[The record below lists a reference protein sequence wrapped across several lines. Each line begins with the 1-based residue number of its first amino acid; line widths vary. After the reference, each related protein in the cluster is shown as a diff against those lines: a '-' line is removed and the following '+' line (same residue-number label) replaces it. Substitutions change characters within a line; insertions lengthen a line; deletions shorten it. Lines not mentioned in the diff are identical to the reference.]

1 MDFSLPR
8 KDIIRSKKE
17 TEALLAKGAVL
28 FRYPLKAYYLRE
40 TGTGCARMMVS
51 VPKRN
56 FKRAVK
62 RNRLKRVVREAF
74 RLNRNLLDGAECDFL
89 FVYLGKEMCDYATVE
104 SRIREILSLAMGKS
118 AQGGELP
125 ADIAG

>member
-17 TEALLAKGAVL
+17 VETLLEKGEVL
-28 FRYPLKAYYLRE
+28 FRYPIKAYWLRD
-40 TGTGCARMMVS
+40 TGAGACRMMVS

-62 RNRLKRVVREAF
+62 RNRLKRLVREAF
-74 RLNRNLLDGAECDFL
+74 RLNRNMLGGAEYDFL
-89 FVYLGKEMCDYATVE
+89 FVYLGKEICDYGAVE
-104 SRIREILSLAMGKS
+104 SRIREIFRLAESKAQKS
-118 AQGGELP
+118 GEL
-125 ADIAG
+125 ASGITG